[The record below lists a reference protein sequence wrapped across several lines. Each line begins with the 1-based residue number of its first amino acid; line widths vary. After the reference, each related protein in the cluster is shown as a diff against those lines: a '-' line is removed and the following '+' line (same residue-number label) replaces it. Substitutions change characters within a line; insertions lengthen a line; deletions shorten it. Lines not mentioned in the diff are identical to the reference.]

1 MERDYQVY
9 PSMIG
14 AQAGVIWSY
23 DNATD
28 VKTFSETTSL
38 DVSASQCNNL
48 TVCLWYVSPLVK
60 FNDSP
65 KVWYAL
71 LGEWNKWTAVSR
83 QRFISIKTDIDNSQV
98 TITVQGVAGEMIPVV
113 IYHSIFFSVNVNCRI
128 FDDGSLAKVIITKS
142 GVVCS

>member
-71 LGEWNKWTAVSR
+71 LGEWNK
-83 QRFISIKTDIDNSQV
+83 
-98 TITVQGVAGEMIPVV
+98 
-113 IYHSIFFSVNVNCRI
+113 
-128 FDDGSLAKVIITKS
+128 
-142 GVVCS
+142 